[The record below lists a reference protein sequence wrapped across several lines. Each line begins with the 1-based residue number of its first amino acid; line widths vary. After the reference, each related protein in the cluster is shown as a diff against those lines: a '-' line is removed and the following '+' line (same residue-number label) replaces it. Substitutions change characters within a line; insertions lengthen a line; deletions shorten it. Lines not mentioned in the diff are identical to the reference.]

1 MEMLTEPPKNR
12 IHAALNSVFPWMK
25 EQRGKKEVKFLHEVT
40 VSNSHSLFTH
50 TWMTSV
56 RDLKPR
62 NLHPVS
68 SYTTIFLRDKQTK
81 DGIFLPSLTASSQ
94 K

>member
-1 MEMLTEPPKNR
+1 MDERGEREKGGQVLTWSNR
-12 IHAALNSVFPWMK
+12 
-25 EQRGKKEVKFLHEVT
+25 
-40 VSNSHSLFTH
+40 VSNSHSLFKH

-68 SYTTIFLRDKQTK
+68 SYTTIFLMGKQTK